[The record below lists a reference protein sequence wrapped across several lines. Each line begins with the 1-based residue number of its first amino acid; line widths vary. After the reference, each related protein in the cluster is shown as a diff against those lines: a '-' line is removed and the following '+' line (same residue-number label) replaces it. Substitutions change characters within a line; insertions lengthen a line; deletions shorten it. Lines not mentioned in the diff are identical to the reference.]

1 MAASF
6 HPLIGRQYRKI
17 NNLDFLRFFLASIVI
32 YCHCYILYYGT
43 EDTVEPL
50 WVFSHGQ
57 MSIGTLAVNFFFILS
72 GFLIYQSWENTDS
85 PLSYFLKRVLR
96 IYPGFVVASLLCVLV
111 IGPFGTSDF
120 FTPKGYWNEYYHR
133 LDAWKVLRNILM
145 LKEVEVPWSF
155 NNLPVANV
163 VNGSMWTIRYEFYCY
178 LLVMLFGSLRLFR
191 FRWFNL
197 GVFGVAMLLY
207 AIQEYFEVYYY
218 NWQELGIWGKPDFM
232 PRFVMYFFS
241 GILFY
246 QFRALIP
253 RIRSL
258 FFLSIFIC
266 VLSAWFFE
274 GLLFTLPVFGAYAIF
289 YLAFSLHFRLYKWAR
304 FGDFSYGIYLYAWP
318 IQQLLIL
325 FFEPYMN
332 VWNLFSSATL
342 LSVFMGFLSW
352 NAVEKP
358 FLRLKTKW
366 NLHPVVRWKFPRSR
380 PELISHPASKTTHH
394 ETSAPLPEH

>member
-1 MAASF
+1 MAAPF

-32 YCHCYILYYGT
+32 YCHCYILYFGT

-72 GFLIYQSWENTDS
+72 GFLIYQSWENSTS

-111 IGPFGTSDF
+111 VGPLGTADF

-133 LDAWKVLRNILM
+133 LHFWPILRNLLM
-145 LKEVEVPWSF
+145 LREVEVPWSF
-155 NNLPVANV
+155 NNLPIANV

-178 LLVMLFGSLRLFR
+178 LMVMAFGGLRLFR
-191 FRWFNL
+191 LPYFNL
-197 GVFGVAMLLY
+197 AMFGLAMLLY
-207 AIQEYFEVYYY
+207 ALQEYFQVYYY
-218 NWQELGIWGKPDFM
+218 NWQELGLWGKPDFM

-246 QFRALIP
+246 QYRARIP

-266 VLSAWFFE
+266 LLSAWFFE

-289 YLAFSLHFRLYKWAR
+289 YLAFSLHFRMYKWAR

-318 IQQLLIL
+318 IQQSLIL

-332 VWNLFSSATL
+332 VWNLFSLATL

-352 NAVEKP
+352 NLVEKP
-358 FLRLKTKW
+358 FLGLKTKW
-366 NLHPVVRWKFPRSR
+366 NLHPVVRWKLPRPSR
-380 PELISHPASKTTHH
+380 NGIISHPTSKTSRH
-394 ETSAPLPEH
+394 ESSAPVP